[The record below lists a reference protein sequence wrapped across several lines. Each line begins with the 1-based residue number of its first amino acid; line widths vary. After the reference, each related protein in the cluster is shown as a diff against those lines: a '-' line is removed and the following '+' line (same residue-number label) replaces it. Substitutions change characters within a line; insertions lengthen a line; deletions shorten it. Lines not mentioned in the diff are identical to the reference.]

1 MAKDVNPS
9 VKVGDN
15 IILIYMKDPYS
26 PIPGGTKG
34 VVEHIS
40 KDPYDEG
47 EEIISVKWENGRSLS
62 LVSSEDIW
70 MMESDLKTNIKES
83 ALNPN
88 LDSLISL
95 KEIFKYSN
103 EKIFFDFLSKIRE
116 SGLVNMFESGQ
127 FLVSGPKYLQKFI
140 EFEEMKTGREY
151 DEDMVEELMEMSQ
164 QTRDEFIRM
173 AMKMVEDEGTEDY
186 SNRNLERKIRVLTGK
201 ALKYYMMMFGK

>member
-1 MAKDVNPS
+1 MSKDVNPS
-9 VKVGDN
+9 LKEGDN

-26 PIPGGTKG
+26 PVPGGTKG
-34 VVEHIS
+34 VVNYVS

-47 EEIISVKWENGRSLS
+47 EDIISVEWENGSQLS

-70 MMESDLKTNIKES
+70 MMESDLKTNIKEGN
-83 ALNPN
+83 NPN
-88 LDSLISL
+88 FDSLISL
-95 KEIFKYSN
+95 KDIFKYSN

-151 DEDMVEELMEMSQ
+151 DEDMVDELMDMSQ
-164 QTRDEFIRM
+164 KTRDEFIRM
-173 AMKMVEDEGTEDY
+173 AMKMVEDEETEDY
-186 SNRNLERKIRVLTGK
+186 SNRNLEKKMRALTSK
-201 ALKYYMMMFGK
+201 DLKYYIMMFGR

>member
-1 MAKDVNPS
+1 MSKDVNPS
-9 VKVGDN
+9 LKEGDN

-26 PIPGGTKG
+26 PVPGGTKG
-34 VVEHIS
+34 VVNYVS

-47 EEIISVKWENGRSLS
+47 EDIISVEWENGSQLS

-70 MMESDLKTNIKES
+70 MMESDLKTNIKEGN
-83 ALNPN
+83 NPN
-88 LDSLISL
+88 FDSLISL
-95 KEIFKYSN
+95 KDIFKYSN

-151 DEDMVEELMEMSQ
+151 DEDMVEELMDMSQ
-164 QTRDEFIRM
+164 KTRDEFIRM
-173 AMKMVEDEGTEDY
+173 AMKMVEDEETEDY
-186 SNRNLERKIRVLTGK
+186 SNRNLEKKMRALTSK
-201 ALKYYMMMFGK
+201 ALKYYIMMFGR